1 MIREN
6 RLIRTGSLL
15 LMATSSFLV
24 AGVVSDVRFEG
35 LVHISPQI
43 AQEIIDIRPGSDV
56 NDEKINESIK
66 KLFAQKYF
74 DDIYVDESNGVLTY
88 HVKEKPVLAK
98 VVLEGLGEDQNKEII
113 KSAGL
118 KKGDSYDETKMK
130 NLKKGLEGMLESQGY
145 YDSVVEIDSEKINA
159 EALST
164 KINVRKGENIY
175 ITKVNLI
182 GIQAFDHDEISSVIS
197 NRERESF
204 GWFMGRND
212 GKLKANELKMDQQRI
227 REFYL
232 SEGYLDVKVSNPVLR
247 AHFDSYTAE
256 ITYKIFEGKQYKVGS
271 VVVDLDDTMEG
282 VAKLRDD
289 IKLISGKVFNVNKL
303 KQDVKSIQD
312 FMSNQGYAFA
322 QINPDIKQDRE
333 GMLAN
338 VTYRVK
344 ANSKVNVG
352 SITIS
357 GNSRTVDRVI
367 RRELYLSEGE
377 AFSQKDLKDS
387 IDALRRTGFFSDV
400 KIVPRQVSRDLI
412 NLLVKVEETSTGS
425 IMGGLSYG
433 SYDGLGVNAGI
444 SDKNFLGTGIELGTT
459 IDYSEKTLNGSIR
472 FYNPRVNDS
481 EYSLGGNIF
490 ARKFDYY
497 DYDEDTKGATLTVGK
512 RVGRNTHMSLGYVY
526 ENTNLTNLSDSLKSS
541 IYYQEGKSVK
551 SALVPAISYNN
562 TDDFYLPRRG
572 VMLNLSVE
580 YAGVGGDE
588 KFTRYSFSGRY
599 FHGFEDQFDYDL
611 IARARVKVSYI
622 DDRGN
627 LPINEKLYLGGF
639 STVRGFKSGTL
650 SPVDS
655 TGSLTGAKNLAAASL
670 ELSIPLVESM
680 GLRFKAFADYGMT
693 GEDKFN
699 EITRK
704 SVGAGLEW
712 PKSPLGVPLEIY
724 YAKAID
730 AKEDDR
736 TTKWEFNLG
745 SKF

>member
-1 MIREN
+1 MIRGN
-6 RLIRTGSLL
+6 RLIRSGSLL

-43 AQEIIDIRPGSDV
+43 AQEIIDIRPGSNV
-56 NDEKINESIK
+56 NDAKIDESIK

-74 DDIYVDESNGVLTY
+74 DDVYVDEEAGVLTY
-88 HVKEKPVLAK
+88 YVKEKPVLAK
-98 VVLEGLGEDQNKEII
+98 VELEGLGEDQNKEIL

-145 YDSVVEIDSEKINA
+145 YDSVVDIDSEDVNSG
-159 EALST
+159 ALAT
-164 KINVRKGENIY
+164 KINVRKGENVY
-175 ITKVNLI
+175 ITKVNLV
-182 GIQAFDHDEISSVIS
+182 GVEAFDYDDISSVIS
-197 NRERESF
+197 NKERESF
-204 GWFMGRND
+204 GWFFGRDD

-232 SEGYLDVKVSNPVLR
+232 SEGYLDIKVSNPVLR

-256 ITYKIFEGKQYKVGS
+256 VTYKISEGKQYKVGD
-271 VVVDLDDTMEG
+271 VAVEMDDSLEG
-282 VAKLRDD
+282 ASDVREN
-289 IKLISGKVFNVNKL
+289 IKLVSGKVFNVNKL
-303 KQDVKSIQD
+303 KQDVKNIQD
-312 FMSNQGYAFA
+312 FMSNKGYAFA
-322 QINPDIKQDRE
+322 QINPDVKQDKE
-333 GMLAN
+333 SMTAN

-377 AFSQKDLKDS
+377 AFSQKDMKDS

-400 KIVPRQVSRDLI
+400 KIEPRQVSKDLI

-433 SYDGLGVNAGI
+433 SYDGMGVNAGI

-459 IDYSEKTLNGSIR
+459 IDYSEKTLNGSIS

-481 EYSLGGNIF
+481 EYSLGGNVF

-497 DYDEDTKGATLTVGK
+497 DYDEDTVGATLTVGK
-512 RVGRNTHMSLGYVY
+512 RWGRNTHISLGYIY
-526 ENTNLTNLSDSLKSS
+526 ENTKLTNLSDSLKDS
-541 IYYQEGKSVK
+541 IYYTEGKSVK
-551 SALVPAISYNN
+551 SALVPSISYNN

-572 VMLNLSVE
+572 VMLSLSTE
-580 YAGVGGDE
+580 FAGVGGDE
-588 KFTRYSFSGRY
+588 KFTRYSFSGKY
-599 FHGFEDQFDYDL
+599 FHGFEEQIDYDL
-611 IARARVKVSYI
+611 IARARVRVSVI
-622 DDRGN
+622 EDRGN
-627 LPINEKLYLGGF
+627 LPLNEKLYLGGF

-650 SPVDS
+650 SPKNAS
-655 TGSLTGAKNLAAASL
+655 GSLIGAKRLASGSF
-670 ELSIPLVESM
+670 ELSIPLVKSM
-680 GLRFKAFADYGMT
+680 GLRFKTFVDYGAT
-693 GEDKFN
+693 GEDKFTTIN
-699 EITRK
+699 RT

-724 YAKAID
+724 YAKALD

>member
-1 MIREN
+1 MIRGN
-6 RLIRTGSLL
+6 RLIRSGSLL
-15 LMATSSFLV
+15 LMATSSFLF

-43 AQEIIDIRPGSDV
+43 AQEIIDIRPGSNV
-56 NDEKINESIK
+56 NDAKIDESIK

-74 DDIYVDESNGVLTY
+74 DDIYVDESGGVLTY
-88 HVKEKPVLAK
+88 YVKEKPVLAK
-98 VVLEGLGEDQNKEII
+98 IELDGLGDDQNKEIL

-145 YDSVVEIDSEKINA
+145 YDSVVDIASENVNKR
-159 EALST
+159 ALST
-164 KINVRKGENIY
+164 NIKVRKGENIY

-182 GIQAFDHDEISSVIS
+182 GIKAFDYDDISEVIS
-197 NRERESF
+197 NKERESF
-204 GWFMGRND
+204 GWFPGRDN

-232 SEGYLDVKVSNPVLR
+232 SEGYLDVKVSNPALR
-247 AHFDSYTAE
+247 AHFGSYTAE
-256 ITYKIFEGKQYKVGS
+256 ITYKIDEGKQYRVGA
-271 VVVDLDDTMEG
+271 VALDIDDSQEG
-282 VAKLRDD
+282 VGELREN
-289 IKLISGKVFNVNKL
+289 IKLISGKVFNINKL
-303 KQDVKSIQD
+303 KQDVKNIQD
-312 FMSNQGYAFA
+312 FMSNKGYAFA
-322 QINPDIKQDRE
+322 QINPDVQQDRE
-333 GMLAN
+333 NMVAN

-344 ANSKVNVG
+344 ANAKVNVG

-377 AFSQKDLKDS
+377 AFSQKDMKDS

-400 KIVPRQVSRDLI
+400 KIKPRQVSKNLI
-412 NLLVKVEETSTGS
+412 NLLVEVEETSTGS

-433 SYDGLGVNAGI
+433 SYDGFGVNAGV

-459 IDYSEKTLNGSIR
+459 IDYSEKTLNGSLR

-481 EYSLGGNIF
+481 EYSLGGNVF

-497 DYDEDTKGATLTVGK
+497 DYDEDTKGANLTVGK
-512 RVGRNTHMSLGYVY
+512 RWGRNTHISLGYIY
-526 ENTNLTNLSDSLKSS
+526 ESTKLTNLSASLKSS
-541 IYYQEGKSVK
+541 PYYHEGKSVK
-551 SALVPAISYNN
+551 SSLVPAISYNN
-562 TDDFYLPRRG
+562 TDDYYLPRRG
-572 VMLNLSVE
+572 VMLNLSAE
-580 YAGVGGDE
+580 FAGVGGDE
-588 KFTRYSFSGRY
+588 KFTRYSFSGKY
-599 FHGFEDQFDYDL
+599 FHGFKDQIDYDL
-611 IARARVKVSYI
+611 IARARVRVSVI
-622 DDRGN
+622 EDRGN
-627 LPINEKLYLGGF
+627 LPLNEKLYLGGF

-650 SPVDS
+650 SPTDAS
-655 TGSLTGAKNLAAASL
+655 GSLIGAKRLAAGSL
-670 ELSIPLVESM
+670 ELSIPLVKSM
-680 GLRFKAFADYGMT
+680 GLRFKTFVDYGAT

-699 EITRK
+699 TISRT

-724 YAKAID
+724 YAKVLN
-730 AKEDDR
+730 AKDDDR